1 MKKVLC
7 IFTAFILI
15 ISSNIVCYSKIN
27 EELFVKES
35 DKININVNFNDN
47 SLITSGYMYYDR
59 CFIDVKDFI
68 DLLGNKYI
76 DISYTECDE
85 FENYKNYFGKFSNN
99 KDVYYF
105 YTDNRNYSIYDVD
118 CFKTVY
124 AEKVSNGKREC
135 LILSAWNGSDS
146 ITINNKVYLNIC
158 ALTYL
163 FEDLDYMT
171 KININKKNVI
181 IKKYNKEQ
189 FVETVDSKYKIKSYC
204 DINGGNEGY
213 YQTIVEN
220 VYDAYRGI
228 NGDDGKEVCKKLLS
242 RIWGIE
248 VYDVYIKYDDV
259 LDVYIVSPKGNY
271 KKMEVNCL
279 WGNKYNN
286 VMPRVFVRG
295 FDGKVLYPY

>member
-1 MKKVLC
+1 MKKLIYFIIVLSL
-7 IFTAFILI
+7 LI
-15 ISSNIVCYSKIN
+15 NNMVICYAEFN
-27 EELFVKES
+27 EEMFIKES
-35 DKININVNFNDN
+35 EKVDISVDFNN
-47 SLITSGYMYYDR
+47 QSILTGGYLFHGI
-59 CFIDVKDFI
+59 CFIEARDFI
-68 DLLGNKYI
+68 NLLGIKYI
-76 DISYTECDE
+76 DENYTKCDE
-85 FENYKNYFGKFSNN
+85 FGVNLEYFGKFSKN
-99 KDVYYF
+99 KDIYYL

-118 CFKTVY
+118 CFKTVF

-189 FVETVDSKYKIKSYC
+189 FVETVDGKYKIKSYC

-248 VYDVYIKYDDV
+248 VSDVYIKYDDV